1 MGFSKLKSAEALR
14 IAESLLFLCHCNT
27 QAFQADWASSA
38 ESIWSQ
44 GPAPKHRYTKELPTF
59 WPKFCQGQLNLFSH
73 QCYPLCLN
81 PFPPLFHVTLPLP
94 YSQAAIPSPLPCAP
108 AASLQSKPA
117 FSLRM
122 GFLFPPER
130 PLALLHC
137 PPPALWQKAFVWHL
151 TSVSPEPCRMAVIHC
166 HN

>member
-14 IAESLLFLCHCNT
+14 MAESSLLFLCHCNT

-44 GPAPKHRYTKELPTF
+44 GPAPKAAPKHRYTKELPTF

-81 PFPPLFHVTLPLP
+81 PFPTLLHVTLPFP
-94 YSQAAIPSPLPCAP
+94 YSPAAIPSPLPSAP

-117 FSLRM
+117 FSLS
-122 GFLFPPER
+122 GWASCSLLSGHWPCCT
-130 PLALLHC
+130 LLLLHC
-137 PPPALWQKAFVWHL
+137 GKQHL
-151 TSVSPEPCRMAVIHC
+151 CGTSCQFLLSPVGGQ
-166 HN
+166 